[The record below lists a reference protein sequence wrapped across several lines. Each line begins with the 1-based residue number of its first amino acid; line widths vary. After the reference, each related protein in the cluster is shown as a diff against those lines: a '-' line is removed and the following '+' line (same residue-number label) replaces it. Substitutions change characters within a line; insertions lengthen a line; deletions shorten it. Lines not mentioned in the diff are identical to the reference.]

1 MPNLHSCKLRIQVLM
16 QLLGEINRPVLS
28 ASAADCN
35 RDIASVDLTK
45 VVEHLFDK
53 SAQPFIE
60 RQTPFITFQKL
71 FHRRIQARHASY
83 FSLPVRVGQCPRIE
97 NEISI
102 SRDPTLE
109 GKGLNK
115 YG

>member
-1 MPNLHSCKLRIQVLM
+1 MPYLHACKLRAQVFM

-35 RDIASVDLTK
+35 RNIASVDLTE
-45 VVEHLFDK
+45 VMEHLFDK
-53 SAQPFIE
+53 SAQLFIE

-83 FSLPVRVGQCPRIE
+83 VSLPVGVGQCTRIE
-97 NEISI
+97 NEIGI

-109 GKGLNK
+109 GKGLNQ

>member
-1 MPNLHSCKLRIQVLM
+1 MPNLHAGKLRVQVLM
-16 QLLGEINRPVLS
+16 QSLGEINRPVLS
-28 ASAADCN
+28 ASATDCN
-35 RDIASVDLTK
+35 RNIASVDLTE
-45 VVEHLFDK
+45 VMEHLFDK
-53 SAQPFIE
+53 SAQLFIE

-83 FSLPVRVGQCPRIE
+83 VSLPVGVGQCTRIE
-97 NEISI
+97 NEIGI

-109 GKGLNK
+109 GKGLNQ